1 MCKQIQE
8 CNLPR
13 ERRQSIPDITGLIL
27 FGMGGGLYHPG
38 GACTKAIDSWASRV
52 NSKSGDPENTGRW
65 STLRIQVKG
74 TVISV
79 ITAYRVCRTP
89 VNLESNTA
97 YSQQWRAWKMK
108 TDKKAYPKERTLKDL
123 KEYMKGEI
131 NKKRKLCY

>member
-1 MCKQIQE
+1 
-8 CNLPR
+8 
-13 ERRQSIPDITGLIL
+13 
-27 FGMGGGLYHPG
+27 MGGGLYHPG
-38 GACTKAIDSWASRV
+38 GTCTGAIDSWASRV
-52 NSKSGDPENTGRW
+52 NSKSGDPENMGRW

-97 YSQQWRAWKMK
+97 YSQQWRDWKMK
-108 TDKKAYPKERTLKDL
+108 TDKKVDPKERTLKDL

-131 NKKRKLCY
+131 NKKMKLCY